1 MPDINGHV
9 SETRQVVN
17 LAAFGFPLP
26 AGIPAIV
33 GPFNV
38 FDARVG
44 LSLAVLDMHALNDN
58 RAAQHNVE
66 AAKYSYKSARELVVL
81 VAADAYLRTM
91 AAAAR
96 SVSAH
101 AQVETA
107 QALADAG
114 DGLEGRRAGCR
125 HRRASRRRA
134 VEHAEAARNRFAK

>member
-1 MPDINGHV
+1 M
-9 SETRQVVN
+9 
-17 LAAFGFPLP
+17 
-26 AGIPAIV
+26 
-33 GPFNV
+33 

-44 LSLAVLDMHALNDN
+44 LSMAVLDMHALNDN

-81 VAADAYLRTM
+81 VAADAYLHTM

-96 SVSAH
+96 ATSAH

-114 DGLEGRRAGCR
+114 DRSEDRRARRR
-125 HRRASRRRA
+125 HRRAARGSA
-134 VEHAEAARNRFAK
+134 AEHAEAARDGFAE